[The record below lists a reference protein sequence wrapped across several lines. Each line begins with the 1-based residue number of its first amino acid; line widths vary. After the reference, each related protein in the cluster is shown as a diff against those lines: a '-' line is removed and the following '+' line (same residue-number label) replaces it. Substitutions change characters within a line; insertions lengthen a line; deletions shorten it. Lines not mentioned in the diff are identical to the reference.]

1 MSASPVTPFGIRP
14 SFLCVPYQFSLLD
27 STIIAAL
34 KCIDRVCHIG
44 LELDPQWKKVLEAMQ
59 ELFPALTDRS
69 LYSDIEI
76 LPIIADSFMGGSAV
90 PRLQYLSLEHVPIL
104 ELQKLL
110 LLKPLTL
117 SVSPFTIFPIPGTF
131 HTRRLSLVS
140 RR

>member
-1 MSASPVTPFGIRP
+1 MEKGLGSDA
-14 SFLCVPYQFSLLD
+14 
-27 STIIAAL
+27 
-34 KCIDRVCHIG
+34 RVI
-44 LELDPQWKKVLEAMQ
+44 
-59 ELFPALTDRS
+59 PALTDRS

-104 ELQKLL
+104 ELPKLL
-110 LLKPLTL
+110 VLKPLTL
-117 SVSPFTIFPIPGTF
+117 SVSPSTIFPIPGTF